1 MGLSSLLD
9 MIVGPRSPFIPLP
22 PPSLPPEA
30 HIREFGSAD
39 REACIEIY
47 KENEP
52 GRFPPGLIALFHQV
66 LDLPGYLK
74 LVCCIDGK
82 PVAIGGIRTIEAIR
96 SQHVW
101 LGYGMVRPEYHGRG
115 IGTVMLL
122 ARLAALPRPSNSVRV
137 LLSNVA
143 TSAGFLTRFGFAPQG
158 QMQFAL
164 GEPAID
170 VKSAILNVA
179 GWEKCRELLRRIG
192 VEPDTLPAVPNFNI
206 WRTAVRGL
214 R

>member
-1 MGLSSLLD
+1 
-9 MIVGPRSPFIPLP
+9 MIVGPRSPFVPLP
-22 PPSLPPEA
+22 PPTLPPGA

-52 GRFPPGLIALFHQV
+52 GRFPPGLIALFQQV
-66 LDLPGYLK
+66 LDSPGFLK
-74 LVCCIDGK
+74 LVCCIEDK
-82 PVAIGGIRTIEAIR
+82 PVAIGGIRTIQAIR
-96 SQHVW
+96 SHHAW
-101 LGYGMVRPEYHGRG
+101 LVYGMVRPEYHGHG

-143 TSAGFLTRFGFAPQG
+143 ASEGFLTRFGFAPQG
-158 QMQFAL
+158 QMQFDPR
-164 GEPAID
+164 EPAID

-179 GWEKCRELLRRIG
+179 SWEKCRELLRRIG
-192 VEPDTLPAVPNFNI
+192 LEPDTLPAVPNLNI
-206 WRTAVRGL
+206 WKTHVRRL
-214 R
+214 QWQ